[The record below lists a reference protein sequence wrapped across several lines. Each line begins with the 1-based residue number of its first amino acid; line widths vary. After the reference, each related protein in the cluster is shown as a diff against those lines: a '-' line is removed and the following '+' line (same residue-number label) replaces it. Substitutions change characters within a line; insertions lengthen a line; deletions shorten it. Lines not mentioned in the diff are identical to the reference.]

1 MIKSLR
7 FQYLQELPMIGLKS
21 NDLTLKSK
29 LRIDKNYNVSHIY
42 NN

>member
-1 MIKSLR
+1 MIESVW
-7 FQYLQELPMIGLKS
+7 FQHLQELPMICLKS